1 MQHQV
6 LPLWDESNM
15 ARIETYLLKDSWEFQ
30 YQQKR
35 PAVIVC
41 PGGAYL
47 GTSDREAEPVAL
59 RFNAMGYHAVVLRY
73 NTYFYEF
80 TDAFADP
87 DSVAHNPNSQWPNPL
102 LDLGK
107 TLLLL
112 REKADEWCIDPER
125 IAVCGFSAG
134 GNLAGNLATR
144 WHDPD
149 LARQLGVESSQLRP
163 TAAILGYPV
172 FDYCLM
178 RDLGRQKPDE
188 TGDKL
193 FELCN
198 LSSFGTAQP
207 SDQQLASISPSAAVS
222 EQTVPCFIWHTGSD
236 SLVFVENSLDFARKL
251 SHFKVPYA
259 LHIFPEG
266 PHGMALADATTANG
280 PEMLDQDVA
289 VWIDLAK
296 SWLRRQFR

>member
-73 NTYFYEF
+73 NTYFYELYRCRSRIR
-80 TDAFADP
+80 TLSP
-87 DSVAHNPNSQWPNPL
+87 IIPIPNGPTRCSIWARRCFCCVKKPMNGASTQSESRSAVFPRAAIWPAIW
-102 LDLGK
+102 
-107 TLLLL
+107 
-112 REKADEWCIDPER
+112 RR
-125 IAVCGFSAG
+125 AG
-134 GNLAGNLATR
+134 TILIWT
-144 WHDPD
+144 
-149 LARQLGVESSQLRP
+149 QLGVESSQLRP

-178 RDLGRQKPDE
+178 RDLGRTK
-188 TGDKL
+188 T
-193 FELCN
+193 
-198 LSSFGTAQP
+198 
-207 SDQQLASISPSAAVS
+207 
-222 EQTVPCFIWHTGSD
+222 
-236 SLVFVENSLDFARKL
+236 R
-251 SHFKVPYA
+251 
-259 LHIFPEG
+259 
-266 PHGMALADATTANG
+266 
-280 PEMLDQDVA
+280 
-289 VWIDLAK
+289 
-296 SWLRRQFR
+296 